1 MLIIHGLHHADH
13 FMGSTLVIIHGPT
26 HESSALDLKLIFL
39 RLCRW
44 DGDHHYLNKKVPIL
58 ELSTIDLLRSLNFLL
73 KCDIVN
79 DAFPWFV
86 V

>member
-1 MLIIHGLHHADH
+1 MGSTMLIIHGLHH
-13 FMGSTLVIIHGPT
+13 T
-26 HESSALDLKLIFL
+26 HHSWAPNHEPSALDLKLIFL

-44 DGDHHYLNKKVPIL
+44 DGDHYYLNKKVPIL
-58 ELSTIDLLRSLNFLL
+58 ELSTIDILRSLNFLL
-73 KCDIVN
+73 KYDIVN